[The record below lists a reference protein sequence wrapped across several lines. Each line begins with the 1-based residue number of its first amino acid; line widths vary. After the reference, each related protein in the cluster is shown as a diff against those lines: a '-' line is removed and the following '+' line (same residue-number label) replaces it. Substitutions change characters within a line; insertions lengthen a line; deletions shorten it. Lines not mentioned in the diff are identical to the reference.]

1 MYEIFNL
8 HLKKYFPQFR
18 NCGDQSPW
26 TDDQWRVL
34 LRDYRICTPAEIGKA
49 VRKTAEDIYYR
60 NKLQGIEP
68 DELKVTLKDLQRQR
82 SSFTPSLIRDEDQI
96 LAIRNKAAY
105 ARPASSPDKSRFS
118 IPPQELFGC

>member
-1 MYEIFNL
+1 
-8 HLKKYFPQFR
+8 
-18 NCGDQSPW
+18 
-26 TDDQWRVL
+26 
-34 LRDYRICTPAEIGKA
+34 

-96 LAIRNKAAY
+96 LAIRNKATY
-105 ARPASSPDKSRFS
+105 ARPASGPDKSRFS
-118 IPPQELFGC
+118 IPPQELFG

>member
-1 MYEIFNL
+1 
-8 HLKKYFPQFR
+8 
-18 NCGDQSPW
+18 
-26 TDDQWRVL
+26 
-34 LRDYRICTPAEIGKA
+34 

-60 NKLQGIEP
+60 NQLQGIEP